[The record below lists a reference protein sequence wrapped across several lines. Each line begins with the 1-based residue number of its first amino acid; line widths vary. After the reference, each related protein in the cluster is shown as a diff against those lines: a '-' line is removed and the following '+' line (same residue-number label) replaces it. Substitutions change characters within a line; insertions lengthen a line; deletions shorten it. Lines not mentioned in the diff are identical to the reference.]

1 LVYNRADVKERGKE
15 SMGRLGPTELLIILV
30 IVFLIFG
37 ASRLPQMG
45 SGFGQAIRGFKDAL
59 SGEDEKKEKK
69 TATRSKPKKKEAKA

>member
-1 LVYNRADVKERGKE
+1 
-15 SMGRLGPTELLIILV
+15 MGRLGPTELLIILV

-59 SGEDEKKEKK
+59 SGEDEKKKEKATAKEKK
-69 TATRSKPKKKEAKA
+69 TTRASRSPRKKEEKA